1 MWFDYGTDVR
11 MKWCELISDESTHRK
26 PGFIAFEDSVE
37 ETGGRVDTGSGRLD
51 WLGRCG
57 WADVESGAG
66 RLDSLGRFSWAD
78 VDAGAGRLDWAGG
91 SSFDVGAAGV
101 AGARRSDAGIRDL
114 AGAFTRLRFELV
126 GF

>member
-51 WLGRCG
+51 WLGR
-57 WADVESGAG
+57 
-66 RLDSLGRFSWAD
+66 FSWAD

-91 SSFDVGAAGV
+91 SSFDIGAAGV